1 MKFNLSTNISQG
13 VNDNFNYIVT
23 PNAQKVYGNIVDSF
37 QSGIHSFSI
46 IGTYGT
52 GKSSFLMALERDLLN
67 NKSSLVSEKSVF
79 ADAEGFEF
87 MNIVGEYSSLSML
100 LSKEL
105 SIAPSD
111 DSKNILYSMSRYL
124 NELKSKNKFLF
135 IFVDEFGKILEYAAN
150 TNPEKELYFL
160 QTLAE
165 FVNVSSRNV
174 ILITTLHQNFGSY
187 AHKLTETQRNEWLK
201 VKGRFK
207 ELVFVEPVEQ
217 LLFLAAESL
226 TTSKKMADDA
236 KENFLEVFSLAKRNK
251 IVSES
256 LTVKTSKML

>member
-13 VNDNFNYIVT
+13 VSDNFNYIVT

-37 QSGIHSFSI
+37 QSGIHSFLI

-52 GKSSFLMALERDLLN
+52 GKSSFLMALEQDLLN
-67 NKSSLVSEKSVF
+67 NKSNLVSERSVF
-79 ADAEGFEF
+79 ADAKSFEF
-87 MNIVGEYSSLSML
+87 MNIVGDYSSLSTL

-111 DSKNILYSMSRYL
+111 DSKNIFGTLTKYL
-124 NELKSKNKFLF
+124 IKLKAQNKFLF
-135 IFVDEFGKILEYAAN
+135 IFIDEFGKILEYAAN
-150 TNPEKELYFL
+150 NNPEKELYSL

-174 ILITTLHQNFGSY
+174 ILITTLHQNFGAY
-187 AHKLTETQRNEWLK
+187 AYKLTETQRNEWLK

-207 ELVFVEPVEQ
+207 ELVFAEPVGAT
-217 LLFLAAESL
+217 F
-226 TTSKKMADDA
+226 
-236 KENFLEVFSLAKRNK
+236 VFSSRKFNQIKANDR
-251 IVSES
+251 
-256 LTVKTSKML
+256 